1 MAGAAYNLQ
10 GGWQGKCGG
19 SSQVA
24 AEPEPVEEQER
35 VELKDPGLSAFLAWL
50 IPGLGHLYQGRTA
63 KAILF
68 FVCIMGTF
76 VYGVCLGGRSDLG
89 WGRAVYFSWRPNDK
103 RLNFLCQI
111 WIGLPAFPALIQ
123 ANRVKSGAAPI
134 WGGFMAPPR
143 IDGDG
148 GGPTLDDLNNKLS
161 GHFELATAYTMIAGL
176 LNILVIFDAWAGPVF
191 PERKE
196 EDEEEEKK
204 KKSPKD
210 KQPQEE
216 GKPDS
221 PDQVP
226 TIDTPTGVKP

>member
-1 MAGAAYNLQ
+1 
-10 GGWQGKCGG
+10 
-19 SSQVA
+19 VA

-103 RLNFLCQI
+103 RLPFLCQI
-111 WIGLPAFPALIQ
+111 GIGLPAFPALIQ
-123 ANRVKSGAAPI
+123 ANRVKSGGDPL
-134 WGGFMAPPR
+134 WEGFMAPPR
-143 IDGDG
+143 IDGDAG
-148 GGPTLDDLNNKLS
+148 GVRGSPSLDELNKQLS
-161 GHFELATAYTMIAGL
+161 SHFELATVYTMIAGL

-210 KQPQEE
+210 KQPKEE
-216 GKPDS
+216 GSPDS

-226 TIDTPTGVKP
+226 TIDTPTDVKP